1 MGNVMNA
8 GKMNGGNLTEELAQ
22 YQLKDGRW
30 RVYVKPYTAEVK
42 EELEAHLKS
51 KRANEVLSISK
62 KDGTYCITSREIFR
76 DFRDLRTSLWFMI
89 FWRFRCEARNTFAMT
104 VEGNNA
110 RKLKWCENVVNMP
123 YNEENKESAFY
134 VVTLSHEF
142 IEATCLPRFYNPVC
156 A

>member
-8 GKMNGGNLTEELAQ
+8 GKMNGGNMTEELAQ

-30 RVYVKPYTAEVK
+30 RVYVKPYAAEVK
-42 EELEAHLKS
+42 EELEGHMKS
-51 KRANEVLSISK
+51 KRANEVLSITK
-62 KDGTYCITSREIFR
+62 KDGTYCITSRDIIR
-76 DFRDLRTSLWFMI
+76 DFRDLRVSLWFMI

-104 VEGNNA
+104 VEGNA
-110 RKLKWCENVVNMP
+110 SRKLKWCENVVNMP